1 MHHYAACSIDIII
14 GKMRVGAFEMQHFKQ
29 ILQFVFSKFGMQQT
43 YKSQRVEIRRM
54 QFMQIEVWRIAT
66 KVEVKDVIVI
76 VGIVSEQSTSVS
88 IGHKLA

>member
-1 MHHYAACSIDIII
+1 
-14 GKMRVGAFEMQHFKQ
+14 MQHFKQ

-54 QFMQIEVWRIAT
+54 QFMQIEVWRITAQI
-66 KVEVKDVIVI
+66 KVKDVIVI